1 MGSRWA
7 IESDAKG
14 KPVQI
19 LDLSQPDLL
28 AERSI
33 GKIATQ
39 IDLPSV
45 KKLLLA
51 ASVSEGDAKIAQEA
65 IQFIDDAG
73 IRAVS
78 ESVIPKGWWNSVLWN
93 NLSIAS
99 QEEGPRSFKLSDIN
113 WIALSSSPVLAE
125 AQIQEI
131 DKKFGHLTGLGI
143 KFFDAFRFEEKPD
156 GGYELFFNPGI
167 SGIRTLGKK
176 MVDFEY
182 SMDGFWESVEL
193 ELLSKAIGQLLNLIP
208 VPVVGALLSTASD
221 RFFHSLDMLYM
232 SRQEMA
238 LEMLAQTTESSD
250 QGPWST
256 LTQPQQ
262 EDAIEYIK
270 WSETSILGALKWIFK
285 SPLSQFRD
293 DLSFEREKSIEN
305 FKWFASQYSALN
317 YVFQPL
323 NSRFLLARSEKQ
335 AGIFLMGTIPFNFY
349 GVITSPDESG
359 PPQAL
364 DELNTGAITKQRKWF
379 EVLAATVIF
388 SAELIPNGGILKG
401 AFKKLVERN
410 VNRIKHWESRLLGHF
425 KEREANGENWK
436 SQIRELESQRVNPL
450 DITDSEVE
458 SLIRSRKQALGI

>member
-156 GGYELFFNPGI
+156 GGYELFLIPEFLG
-167 SGIRTLGKK
+167 SARSGKK
-176 MVDFEY
+176 WLILNIRWM
-182 SMDGFWESVEL
+182 GFGS
-193 ELLSKAIGQLLNLIP
+193 LSNL
-208 VPVVGALLSTASD
+208 SC
-221 RFFHSLDMLYM
+221 
-232 SRQEMA
+232 
-238 LEMLAQTTESSD
+238 
-250 QGPWST
+250 
-256 LTQPQQ
+256 
-262 EDAIEYIK
+262 
-270 WSETSILGALKWIFK
+270 
-285 SPLSQFRD
+285 
-293 DLSFEREKSIEN
+293 
-305 FKWFASQYSALN
+305 
-317 YVFQPL
+317 
-323 NSRFLLARSEKQ
+323 
-335 AGIFLMGTIPFNFY
+335 
-349 GVITSPDESG
+349 
-359 PPQAL
+359 
-364 DELNTGAITKQRKWF
+364 
-379 EVLAATVIF
+379 
-388 SAELIPNGGILKG
+388 
-401 AFKKLVERN
+401 
-410 VNRIKHWESRLLGHF
+410 
-425 KEREANGENWK
+425 
-436 SQIRELESQRVNPL
+436 
-450 DITDSEVE
+450 
-458 SLIRSRKQALGI
+458 